1 MKIPKDDVE
10 RFNFYMELQAKCT
23 NTQEDRRKVYQN
35 QRLFFLF
42 GTGPEGSDT
51 KVVNKIYPH
60 VDQLAGLMYSS
71 ETTRFSIDI
80 PPSVSDLNKTMI
92 VPLMQKLNDTW
103 HLSNSDLVFS
113 QALLW
118 SFVYGSMFVKI
129 RIGLGGQFEPYVVEP
144 HDIGVLREDICGIW
158 KQEAFCHTYYVTLS
172 QMEAQLKEIEHPKL
186 ATLMK
191 VINSGPRESTPQQ
204 QVLNRIE
211 TSASQPNIIGNINY
225 SLDSTVRYR
234 PRVAEKLVKMTELY
248 VWNTEEA
255 DYQVVTIADPGVVV
269 FDRSLDKMF
278 LKNESPFIQVCP
290 APAHDY
296 FWGYSEVD
304 KLIPLQRM
312 RNERF
317 EQVQHMMNL
326 QARPPKFGSG
336 FQGDVSEIMDTM
348 DSPAGLV
355 VGDMP
360 GAKLETVS
368 PTIPDDLFKEI
379 RDIDAM
385 FEEVS
390 GITNV
395 MQGRGESGVR
405 SQGHAA
411 NLARLGSSRAKKRA
425 LIIEDQLEKISTLYL
440 QLMQAYDPETLRGD
454 DGIEFIAEQ
463 FTNNFIVKVD
473 AHSNSPI
480 FQEDQRALAFE
491 LFKAKAIDRESLL
504 DLLDVPMKELL
515 KMRLKTHIEPA
526 EAKAAQ
532 AQQQAEAQ
540 GKQSKSKGHK

>member
-1 MKIPKDDVE
+1 MKIPKEDVE
-10 RFNFYMELQAKCT
+10 RFNFYMDLQEKCN
-23 NTQEDRRKVYQN
+23 NTREDRRKTYQN
-35 QRLFFLF
+35 QRMFFLF
-42 GTGPEGSDT
+42 GAGPEGADG

-60 VDQLAGLMYSS
+60 IDQLAGLMYSS
-71 ETTRFSIDI
+71 ETTRFSIDL
-80 PPSVSDLNKTMI
+80 PPSVSDLNKNMI

-129 RIGLGGQFEPYVVEP
+129 RIGLNGQFEPYVVEP
-144 HDIGVLREDICGIW
+144 HDIGVLREDVCGLW
-158 KQEAFCHTYYVTLS
+158 KQEAFSHSYYVTVS
-172 QMEAQLKEIEHPKL
+172 QMETQLKEIEHPRL
-186 ATLMK
+186 ESLLK
-191 VINSGPRESTPQQ
+191 VINPGPRESTPQQ
-204 QVLNRIE
+204 QVMDRIE
-211 TSASQPNIIGNINY
+211 TSASQPNIIGNINF
-225 SLDSTVRYR
+225 SLDTPVRYK

-248 VWNTEEA
+248 VWNTEES
-255 DYQVVTIADPGVVV
+255 DYQVVTIADPGVVI
-269 FDRSLDKMF
+269 FDRTLDRMF
-278 LKNESPFIQVCP
+278 LKNEAPFIQVCP
-290 APAHDY
+290 TPAHDY

-317 EQVQHMMNL
+317 EQIQHMMNL

-348 DSPAGLV
+348 DSPSGLV

-360 GAKLETVS
+360 GAKLETVQ
-368 PTIPDDLFKEI
+368 PDIPDDLFREI
-379 RDIDAM
+379 REIDMM
-385 FEEVS
+385 FEEIS

-395 MQGRGESGVR
+395 MQGKGESGVR

-425 LIIEDQLEKISTLYL
+425 LIVEDQLEKLATLYL
-440 QLMQAYDPETLRGD
+440 QLMQAYDAETLRGD

-463 FTNNFIVKVD
+463 FSNNFIVKVD

-515 KMRLKTHIEPA
+515 KTRLRTKIEPA
-526 EAKAAQ
+526 EAQAAQ
-532 AQQQAEAQ
+532 AKEQAEAQ
-540 GKQSKSKGHK
+540 GAKPRGSK

>member
-1 MKIPKDDVE
+1 
-10 RFNFYMELQAKCT
+10 
-23 NTQEDRRKVYQN
+23 
-35 QRLFFLF
+35 
-42 GTGPEGSDT
+42 
-51 KVVNKIYPH
+51 
-60 VDQLAGLMYSS
+60 
-71 ETTRFSIDI
+71 
-80 PPSVSDLNKTMI
+80 
-92 VPLMQKLNDTW
+92 
-103 HLSNSDLVFS
+103 
-113 QALLW
+113 
-118 SFVYGSMFVKI
+118 
-129 RIGLGGQFEPYVVEP
+129 
-144 HDIGVLREDICGIW
+144 
-158 KQEAFCHTYYVTLS
+158 
-172 QMEAQLKEIEHPKL
+172 LKEIEHPRL
-186 ATLMK
+186 EQLMK
-191 VINSGPRESTPQQ
+191 VIKARPKEGQPEMQQ
-204 QVLNRIE
+204 LMDRIE
-211 TSASQPNIIGNINY
+211 TSASQPNIIGNINFG
-225 SLDSTVRYR
+225 LDQGSKYR
-234 PRVAEKLVKMTELY
+234 PRVAEKLVQMTEMY
-248 VWNTEEA
+248 VWDTEAA
-255 DYQVVTIADPGVVV
+255 DYQVVTIAEPGVVI

-278 LKNESPFIQVCP
+278 LKNEAPFIQVCP
-290 APAHDY
+290 NPSHDY

-317 EQVQHMMNL
+317 EQIQHMMNL

-348 DSPAGLV
+348 DSPSGLV

-368 PTIPDDLFKEI
+368 PNIPDDLFREI
-379 RDIDAM
+379 RELDAM

-425 LIIEDQLEKISTLYL
+425 LIIEDQLEKVATLYM
-440 QLMQAYDPETLRGD
+440 QLMQAYDAESMRTEKGM
-454 DGIEFIAEQ
+454 EFIPEQ
-463 FTNNFIVKVD
+463 FSNNYIVKVD

-515 KMRLKTHIEPA
+515 KTRLRTKIEPA
-526 EAKAAQ
+526 EAEAAKAQ
-532 AQQQAEAQ
+532 KQAEAQ
-540 GKQSKSKGHK
+540 SKVTKLRGSK